1 MANSNYTDVKIEGLA
16 ANETKTKNVVSP
28 LLQYVR
34 IKVTGTGTMNLGTN
48 GTKIKLY
55 YKKRK
60 K

>member
-1 MANSNYTDVKIEGLA
+1 MANSNYTDVKIEALE

-34 IKVTGTGTMNLGTN
+34 IKVTGAGTMNLGTN

>member
-1 MANSNYTDVKIEGLA
+1 MANSNYTDIKIENVA
-16 ANETKTKNVVSP
+16 ANETKTKVVKSP

-34 IKVTGTGTMNLGTN
+34 IKVTGAGTANLGTN

-60 K
+60 